1 MSTAVRFAERM
12 SRLGT
17 EGAFEVLAR
26 ARKLEAQGKR
36 IVHLEIGEPDF
47 ATPDNIVEAA
57 IGAMQNGYTHYTPAS
72 GIFEAREA
80 VAGFVT
86 RTLNP
91 DVEANEVVLVPG
103 AKNVLLFTLLACIEP
118 GDEIILPDPGYPAYA
133 SQVSFIGAVPKVV
146 TLREETGFRMDL
158 DELAS
163 LVTPKTR
170 MLIINTPQ
178 NPTGGVLTEEDVR
191 FVCELAH
198 KHDLLVVSDEI
209 YSQLVY
215 GFHHVSPL
223 SQPGMRERTVLMDGL
238 SKSYAMTGWRLGYAV
253 APKALAA
260 KLDQLMINSSSCAA
274 GFTQMAAIE
283 ALSAPESAHA
293 VSRMVKVFEHRRDLI
308 VDGINAIPGMRCT
321 RPQGAF
327 YAFPNIQGTG
337 FGERDL
343 ADRLLTE
350 AGVAVLPG
358 TAFGDAGKGYIRI
371 AYTQSEDEL
380 SRGLE
385 RIAEVVSKQP
395 PQQPPLPAQRP
406 SRRPPSAARP
416 LSRPRP
422 AWRPRPLP
430 SGPRWPRR

>member
-1 MSTAVRFAERM
+1 VAIKFAERM

-17 EGAFEVLAR
+17 ESAFEVLAK
-26 ARKLEAQGKR
+26 ARRLEAEGKR

-47 ATPDNIVEAA
+47 ATPDNIVEAG
-57 IGAMQNGYTHYTPAS
+57 ISAMQNGYTHYTPAA
-72 GIFEAREA
+72 GIFEARQA

-86 RTLNP
+86 RMLKTEVDP
-91 DVEANEVVLVPG
+91 AEVVLVPG
-103 AKNVLLFTLLACIEP
+103 SKNVLLFTLLACIEP
-118 GDEIILPDPGYPAYA
+118 GDEVILPDPGYPAYA
-133 SQVSFIGAVPKVV
+133 SQVNFLGAVPKVV

-158 DELAS
+158 EELAS
-163 LVTPKTR
+163 VVTPKTR

-191 FVCELAH
+191 FVCDLAQE
-198 KHDLLVVSDEI
+198 HDLIVVSDEI

-215 GFHHVSPL
+215 GFDHVSPL
-223 SQPGMRERTVLMDGL
+223 SQPGMRERTVLMDGV

-274 GFTQMAAIE
+274 AFTQIAAIE

-293 VSRMVKVFEHRRDLI
+293 VNRMVKVFEHRRDLI
-308 VDGINAIPGMRCT
+308 VDGLNEIPGIRCT

-327 YAFPNIQGTG
+327 YAFPNVEGTG
-337 FGERDL
+337 FGEREL
-343 ADRLLTE
+343 ADRLLSE

-358 TAFGDAGKGYIRI
+358 TAFGEAGKGYIRI

-380 SRGLE
+380 LRGLQ
-385 RIAEVVSKQP
+385 RIKEFVATNRS
-395 PQQPPLPAQRP
+395 
-406 SRRPPSAARP
+406 
-416 LSRPRP
+416 
-422 AWRPRPLP
+422 
-430 SGPRWPRR
+430 

>member
-1 MSTAVRFAERM
+1 MSK
-12 SRLGT
+12 LGT
-17 EGAFEVLAR
+17 EGAFVVLAK
-26 ARKLEAQGKR
+26 ARRLEAEGKK

-47 ATPDNIVEAA
+47 ATPDNIIEAG
-57 IGAMQNGYTHYTPAS
+57 ISAMQNGYTHYTPAS
-72 GIFEAREA
+72 GIMEAREA
-80 VAGFVT
+80 VAGFVS
-86 RTLNP
+86 RTLKTEVDP
-91 DVEANEVVLVPG
+91 TEVVLVPG
-103 AKNVLLFTLLACIEP
+103 SKNVLLFTLLACIEP
-118 GDEIILPDPGYPAYA
+118 GDEVILPDPGYPAYE
-133 SQVSFIGAVPKVV
+133 SQVNFIGGVPKLV
-146 TLREETGFRMDL
+146 TLREESGFRMDL
-158 DELAS
+158 EQLAS

-178 NPTGGVLTEEDVR
+178 NPTGGILTEEDVK

-215 GFHHVSPL
+215 GFEHVSPL

-283 ALSAPESAHA
+283 ALSAPESEHA
-293 VSRMVKVFEHRRDLI
+293 VHRMVKVFQHRRDLV
-308 VDGINAIPGMRCT
+308 VDGLNAIPGIRCAK
-321 RPQGAF
+321 PQGSF
-327 YAFPNIQGTG
+327 YAFPNIEGTG
-337 FGERDL
+337 FDEREL

-358 TAFGDAGKGYIRI
+358 TAFGAAGKGYIRL

-380 SRGLE
+380 KNGLK
-385 RIAEVVSKQP
+385 RIGDFIEANKP
-395 PQQPPLPAQRP
+395 
-406 SRRPPSAARP
+406 
-416 LSRPRP
+416 
-422 AWRPRPLP
+422 
-430 SGPRWPRR
+430 

>member
-1 MSTAVRFAERM
+1 V
-12 SRLGT
+12 
-17 EGAFEVLAR
+17 VLAK
-26 ARKLEAQGKR
+26 ARRLEAEGKN

-47 ATPDNIVEAA
+47 ATPDNIVEAG
-57 IGAMQNGYTHYTPAS
+57 ISAMQNGYTHYTPAS

-80 VAGFVT
+80 VAGFVS
-86 RTLNP
+86 RTLSTQVDP
-91 DVEANEVVLVPG
+91 SEVVLVPG
-103 AKNVLLFTLLACIEP
+103 SKNVLLFTLLACIEP
-118 GDEIILPDPGYPAYA
+118 GDEVILPDPGYPAYE
-133 SQVSFIGAVPKVV
+133 SQVSFIGAVPKAV
-146 TLREETGFRMDL
+146 TLREESDFRMDL

-178 NPTGGVLTEEDVR
+178 NPTGGVLTAEDVD
-191 FVCELAH
+191 FVCDLAE

-223 SQPGMRERTVLMDGL
+223 SRPGMRERTVLMDGL

-293 VSRMVKVFEHRRDLI
+293 VSRMVKVFEHRRNLV
-308 VDGINAIPGMRCT
+308 VDGLNAIPGVRCN
-321 RPQGAF
+321 RPQGSF
-327 YAFPNIQGTG
+327 YAFPNIEGTG
-337 FGERDL
+337 FDEREL
-343 ADRLLTE
+343 SDRLLSE

-358 TAFGDAGKGYIRI
+358 TAFGEAGKGFIRL

-380 SRGLE
+380 KRGLD
-385 RIAEVVSKQP
+385 RISDFIRAN
-395 PQQPPLPAQRP
+395 RP
-406 SRRPPSAARP
+406 SM
-416 LSRPRP
+416 
-422 AWRPRPLP
+422 
-430 SGPRWPRR
+430 

>member
-1 MSTAVRFAERM
+1 VSAIRFAERM

-17 EGAFEVLAR
+17 EGAFEVLAK
-26 ARKLEAQGKR
+26 ARRLEAEGKH

-47 ATPDNIVEAA
+47 ATPDNIVEAG
-57 IGAMQNGYTHYTPAS
+57 ISAMQNGYTHYTPAS

-80 VAGFVT
+80 VAGFVSRMLKIEVDPT
-86 RTLNP
+86 
-91 DVEANEVVLVPG
+91 EVVLVPG
-103 AKNVLLFTLLACIEP
+103 SKNVLLFTLLACIEP
-118 GDEIILPDPGYPAYA
+118 GDEVILPDPGYPAYA
-133 SQVSFIGAVPKVV
+133 SQVSFIGAIPKTV
-146 TLREETGFRMDL
+146 TLREKSGFRMDL
-158 DELAS
+158 DELES

-178 NPTGGVLTEEDVR
+178 NPTGGVLTEEDVD

-223 SQPGMRERTVLMDGL
+223 SRPGMRERTVLMDGL

-283 ALSAPESAHA
+283 ALSAPESEHA
-293 VSRMVKVFEHRRDLI
+293 VSRMVKLFEHRRNLI
-308 VDGINAIPGMRCT
+308 VDGINKIPGMRCA

-327 YAFPNIQGTG
+327 YAFPNIEATG
-337 FGERDL
+337 FGEREL
-343 ADRLLTE
+343 AERLLTE

-358 TAFGDAGKGYIRI
+358 TAFGHAGAGFIRL

-380 SRGLE
+380 SRGLD
-385 RIAEVVSKQP
+385 RIAEFVSANHP
-395 PQQPPLPAQRP
+395 
-406 SRRPPSAARP
+406 
-416 LSRPRP
+416 
-422 AWRPRPLP
+422 
-430 SGPRWPRR
+430 

>member
-26 ARKLEAQGKR
+26 ARKLEAEGKR

-72 GIFEAREA
+72 GIYEAREA
-80 VAGFVT
+80 VAGFVS
-86 RTLNP
+86 RTLKSEVDP
-91 DVEANEVVLVPG
+91 ADVVLVPG
-103 AKNVLLFTLLACIEP
+103 SKNVLLFTLLACVEP
-118 GDEIILPDPGYPAYA
+118 GDEVILPDPGYPAYA
-133 SQVSFIGAVPKVV
+133 SQVNFIGAVPKVV

-191 FVCELAH
+191 FVCELAQ

-223 SQPGMRERTVLMDGL
+223 SQPDMRERTVLMDGL

-274 GFTQMAAIE
+274 GFTQIAAIE

-293 VSRMVKVFEHRRDLI
+293 VSRMVKVFENRRDVI

-337 FGERDL
+337 FGEREL

-380 SRGLE
+380 LRGLQ
-385 RIAEVVSKQP
+385 RIKEFVATNRS
-395 PQQPPLPAQRP
+395 
-406 SRRPPSAARP
+406 
-416 LSRPRP
+416 
-422 AWRPRPLP
+422 
-430 SGPRWPRR
+430 

>member
-1 MSTAVRFAERM
+1 VTIRFAERM
-12 SRLGT
+12 SKLGT
-17 EGAFEVLAR
+17 EGAFVVLAK
-26 ARKLEAQGKR
+26 ARRLEAEGKK

-47 ATPDNIVEAA
+47 ATPDNIIEAG
-57 IGAMQNGYTHYTPAS
+57 ISAMQNGYTHYTPAS
-72 GIFEAREA
+72 GIMEAREA
-80 VAGFVT
+80 VAGFVS
-86 RTLNP
+86 RTLKT
-91 DVEANEVVLVPG
+91 DVDPTEVVLVPG
-103 AKNVLLFTLLACIEP
+103 SKNVLLFTLLACIEP
-118 GDEIILPDPGYPAYA
+118 GDEVILPDPGYPAYG
-133 SQVSFIGAVPKVV
+133 SQVNFIGGVPKLV
-146 TLREETGFRMDL
+146 TLREESGFRMDL
-158 DELAS
+158 DQLAS
-163 LVTPKTR
+163 LVTSKTR

-178 NPTGGVLTEEDVR
+178 NPTGGILTEEDVK

-215 GFHHVSPL
+215 GFEHVSPL

-283 ALSAPESAHA
+283 ALSAPESEHA
-293 VSRMVKVFEHRRDLI
+293 VHRMVKVFQHRRDLV
-308 VDGINAIPGMRCT
+308 VDGLNAIPGIRCAK
-321 RPQGAF
+321 PQGSF

-337 FGERDL
+337 FDEREL

-358 TAFGDAGKGYIRI
+358 TAFGAAGKGYIRL

-380 SRGLE
+380 KNGLK
-385 RIAEVVSKQP
+385 RIGDFIA
-395 PQQPPLPAQRP
+395 ANRP
-406 SRRPPSAARP
+406 
-416 LSRPRP
+416 
-422 AWRPRPLP
+422 
-430 SGPRWPRR
+430 